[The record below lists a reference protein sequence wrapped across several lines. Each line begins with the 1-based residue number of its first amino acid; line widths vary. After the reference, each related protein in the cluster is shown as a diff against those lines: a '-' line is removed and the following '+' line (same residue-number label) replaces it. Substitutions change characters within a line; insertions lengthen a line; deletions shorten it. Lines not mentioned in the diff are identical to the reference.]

1 MNKWSTKKNGTGVWR
16 KKVFIGLEGGGGTYN
31 IAVAYINLC
40 QVDLKILIQKNREMM
55 CKIQQTNSICLS
67 VRRGDFES
75 NAEVKK
81 LQSVCDRKY
90 FEEAIQVIKNN
101 VKNPVFFMF
110 SDDIEWVKNNIYT
123 GCVTYYEDGTDPV
136 WEKLRLMSAC

>member
-1 MNKWSTKKNGTGVWR
+1 MSGCFEDPVYFDEIREILLAEFTPKK
-16 KKVFIGLEGGGGTYN
+16 
-31 IAVAYINLC
+31 
-40 QVDLKILIQKNREMM
+40 DLLQKNREMM
-55 CKIQQTNSICLS
+55 CNIQQTNSICLS

-110 SDDIEWVKNNIYT
+110 SDDIEWVKNNIYIQ
-123 GCVTYYEDGTDPV
+123 VV
-136 WEKLRLMSAC
+136 